1 MSDRIVDI
9 LLYRLIPGVLLGI
22 LVYYGTTFYQENKN
36 LEDYNKFLEVA
47 SATSEIHYLSSQS
60 FLEILDFNEIN
71 RESFETTISNIV
83 VESQKAYDL
92 LMYSELSGLNI
103 KEKELLEIAVSSWLK
118 GLESFESSILILV
131 DQPSS
136 KKIEENIA
144 SSIAD
149 LSIGDSAYSE
159 FLLLMRIREEE
170 SYIPYL
176 YEVEYIG
183 LEDSSSRFADL
194 LVEKA
199 KESSGGLFLRRD
211 ISIPAIQFEP
221 AQIAETEDNLYVF
234 KDEPLTLKV
243 IISNEGNRTEYDLL
257 LLILITD
264 EQGNTVYEK
273 QQKEAFLEPLKSKT
287 VTLDS
292 IQLIPGIKYAWL
304 IKLEE
309 VENEEEIDDNL
320 YRVEGFVPSDS

>member
-9 LLYRLIPGVLLGI
+9 LLYRLIPGVLLGV
-22 LVYYGTTFYQENKN
+22 LVYYGTTFYQESKN

-60 FLEILDFNEIN
+60 FLDILDFNEIN

-92 LMYSELSGLNI
+92 LMYSELSELNI
-103 KEKELLEIAVSSWLK
+103 KEKELLEIAVGSWLK

-159 FLLLMRIREEE
+159 FLLLMRIRGEE

-183 LEDSSSRFADL
+183 VEDSSSRFADL

-243 IISNEGNRTEYDLL
+243 IISNEGNRTEDDLL
-257 LLILITD
+257 LLVLITD

-292 IQLIPGIKYAWL
+292 IQLIPGIKYDWL

-320 YRVEGFVPSDS
+320 YRVEGFIPFDS

>member
-9 LLYRLIPGVLLGI
+9 LLYRLIPGVLLGV
-22 LVYYGTTFYQENKN
+22 LVYYGTTFYQESKN

-60 FLEILDFNEIN
+60 FLDILDFNEIN

-92 LMYSELSGLNI
+92 LMYSELSELNI
-103 KEKELLEIAVSSWLK
+103 KEKELLEIAVGSWLK

-159 FLLLMRIREEE
+159 FLLLMRIRGEE

-183 LEDSSSRFADL
+183 VEDSSSRFADL

-257 LLILITD
+257 LLVLITD

-292 IQLIPGIKYAWL
+292 IQLIPGIKYDWL

-320 YRVEGFVPSDS
+320 YRVEGFIPFDS

>member
-9 LLYRLIPGVLLGI
+9 LLYRLIPGVLLGV
-22 LVYYGTTFYQENKN
+22 LVYYGTTFYQESKN

-60 FLEILDFNEIN
+60 FLDILDFNEIN
-71 RESFETTISNIV
+71 RESFETTISNNV

-92 LMYSELSGLNI
+92 LMYSELSELNI
-103 KEKELLEIAVSSWLK
+103 KEKELLEIAVGSWLK

-144 SSIAD
+144 SSIAV

-159 FLLLMRIREEE
+159 FLLLMRIRGEE

-183 LEDSSSRFADL
+183 VEDSSSRFADL

-257 LLILITD
+257 LLVLITD

-292 IQLIPGIKYAWL
+292 IQLIPGIKYDWL

-320 YRVEGFVPSDS
+320 YRVEGFIPFDS

>member
-9 LLYRLIPGVLLGI
+9 LLYRLIPGVLLGV
-22 LVYYGTTFYQENKN
+22 LVYYGTTFYQESKN

-60 FLEILDFNEIN
+60 FLDILDFNEIN

-92 LMYSELSGLNI
+92 LMYSELSELNI
-103 KEKELLEIAVSSWLK
+103 KEKELLEIAVGSWLK

-159 FLLLMRIREEE
+159 FLLLMRIRGEE
-170 SYIPYL
+170 SYIPDL

-183 LEDSSSRFADL
+183 VEDSSSRFADL

-257 LLILITD
+257 LLVLITD

-292 IQLIPGIKYAWL
+292 IQLIPGIKYDWL

-320 YRVEGFVPSDS
+320 YRVEGFIPFDS

>member
-1 MSDRIVDI
+1 
-9 LLYRLIPGVLLGI
+9 
-22 LVYYGTTFYQENKN
+22 
-36 LEDYNKFLEVA
+36 
-47 SATSEIHYLSSQS
+47 
-60 FLEILDFNEIN
+60 
-71 RESFETTISNIV
+71 
-83 VESQKAYDL
+83 
-92 LMYSELSGLNI
+92 MYSELSELNI
-103 KEKELLEIAVSSWLK
+103 KEKELLEIAVGSWLK

-159 FLLLMRIREEE
+159 FLLLMRIRGEE

-183 LEDSSSRFADL
+183 VEDSSSRFADL

-257 LLILITD
+257 LLVLITD

-292 IQLIPGIKYAWL
+292 IQLIPGIKYDWL

-320 YRVEGFVPSDS
+320 YRVEGFIPFDS

>member
-9 LLYRLIPGVLLGI
+9 LLYRLIPGVLLGV
-22 LVYYGTTFYQENKN
+22 LVYYGTTFYQESKN

-60 FLEILDFNEIN
+60 FLDILDFNEIN

-92 LMYSELSGLNI
+92 LMYSELSELNI
-103 KEKELLEIAVSSWLK
+103 KEKELLEIAVGSWLK

-159 FLLLMRIREEE
+159 FLLLMRIRGEE

-183 LEDSSSRFADL
+183 VEDSSSRFADL

-243 IISNEGNRTEYDLL
+243 II
-257 LLILITD
+257 
-264 EQGNTVYEK
+264 
-273 QQKEAFLEPLKSKT
+273 
-287 VTLDS
+287 
-292 IQLIPGIKYAWL
+292 
-304 IKLEE
+304 
-309 VENEEEIDDNL
+309 
-320 YRVEGFVPSDS
+320 

>member
-1 MSDRIVDI
+1 M
-9 LLYRLIPGVLLGI
+9 YRLIPGVLLGV
-22 LVYYGTTFYQENKN
+22 LVYYGTTFYQESKN

-60 FLEILDFNEIN
+60 FLDILDFNEIN

-92 LMYSELSGLNI
+92 LMYSELSELNI
-103 KEKELLEIAVSSWLK
+103 KEKELLEIAVGSWLK

-159 FLLLMRIREEE
+159 FLLLMRIRGEE

-183 LEDSSSRFADL
+183 VEDSSSRFADL

-257 LLILITD
+257 LLVLITD

-292 IQLIPGIKYAWL
+292 IQLIPGIKYDWL

-320 YRVEGFVPSDS
+320 YRVEGFIPFDS

>member
-9 LLYRLIPGVLLGI
+9 LLYRLIPGVLLGV
-22 LVYYGTTFYQENKN
+22 LVYYGTTFYQESKN

-60 FLEILDFNEIN
+60 FLDILDFNEIN
-71 RESFETTISNIV
+71 RESFETAISNIV

-92 LMYSELSGLNI
+92 LMYSELSELNI
-103 KEKELLEIAVSSWLK
+103 KEKELLEIAVGSWLK

-159 FLLLMRIREEE
+159 FLLLMRIRGEE

-183 LEDSSSRFADL
+183 VEDSSSRFADL

-199 KESSGGLFLRRD
+199 KKSSGGLFLRRD

-221 AQIAETEDNLYVF
+221 AQIAVTEDNLYVF

-292 IQLIPGIKYAWL
+292 IQLISGIKYDWL